1 MGEGKNV
8 IKIYINIKMSSTNKN
23 IIKKKEKHNDGSGN
37 FPSGIYN
44 RRIRKDKDELV
55 DVWQFSV

>member
-1 MGEGKNV
+1 MGEEKNV
-8 IKIYINIKMSSTNKN
+8 IKIYINIKISSTNKN

-44 RRIRKDKDELV
+44 RRIRKYKDELV
-55 DVWQFSV
+55 DV